1 MTMINTNR
9 DTALHSNS
17 LMGRVKSFLSYSRA
31 ERQLKQL
38 DDRMLSDIGVTRGEI
53 SARVWGN

>member
-1 MTMINTNR
+1 MNNNNNQTTNGV
-9 DTALHSNS
+9 
-17 LMGRVKSFLSYSRA
+17 MGRVKSFLSRSRA